1 MSKPWITLALGLA
14 LAACAAPTP
23 YGPVGEPYV
32 GHVAKGYAD
41 EQVAADRYRVSFAG
55 NWVTSLATVE
65 DYVYYRAAQVTLQSG
80 HDYFRVVERELE
92 HRVIHNAM
100 ADFFPGY
107 GFGLTGYIVVYPGH
121 TFAVAATI
129 EVAHGQAPADEANV
143 FDARRV
149 LRDLAP
155 RIGPSGGRSL

>member
-23 YGPVGEPYV
+23 YGPVGKPYV

-41 EQVAADRYRVSFAG
+41 EQVAADRYRVSFTG